1 MIHIEHFTFNAF
13 QERAFVVWDNDG
25 FCVFVDPGFSTDAER
40 NSLTD
45 FVSKKG
51 LKPVCIM
58 LTHAH
63 LDHIFGVAELA
74 RTYNIPVYMD
84 EKEKYTLEVC
94 NPFLCRAFGLPMPET
109 FEIASMELAQE
120 QTSEQIPVGKVIKVG
135 SLNFEVIET
144 PGHSVGGVCF
154 LERDEKVLFSGDT
167 IFAGAIGRT
176 DHPGGDYDLLMKSIF
191 EQLMCLDGDIA
202 VFPGHGPDTSIADER
217 MTNPFLLPFNEPYEE
232 KA

>member
-25 FCVFVDPGFSTDAER
+25 YCVFVDPGFSTDAER

-74 RTYNIPVYMD
+74 RIYNIPVYMD

-94 NPFLCRAFGLPMPET
+94 NPFLCRAFGLPMPES
-109 FEIASMELAQE
+109 FEPIALSSLAGADAAPCVQ
-120 QTSEQIPVGKVIKVG
+120 VG

-217 MTNPFLLPFNEPYEE
+217 MTNPFLLPFNEPLDD
-232 KA
+232 